1 MSDRE
6 LLEPVEVVGYLNYG
20 GLLTTDT
27 VGFSASICRGGFNPL
42 MTVAQHKRIVSKL
55 TDAAEALELLR
66 AENAELELL
75 ADDACGKRCPDCG
88 APMVSL
94 STIDGGQRVCS
105 GCNKTWDWHLKK
117 GQQPL
122 IGNNRMVN
130 KV

>member
-1 MSDRE
+1 MTQNERDLMNRCFQDVE
-6 LLEPVEVVGYLNYG
+6 GKIPVTESGQPVGLIK
-20 GLLTTDT
+20 
-27 VGFSASICRGGFNPL
+27 A
-42 MTVAQHKRIVSKL
+42 
-55 TDAAEALELLR
+55 
-66 AENAELELL
+66 AELELL

-122 IGNNRMVN
+122 IGNNRMVK